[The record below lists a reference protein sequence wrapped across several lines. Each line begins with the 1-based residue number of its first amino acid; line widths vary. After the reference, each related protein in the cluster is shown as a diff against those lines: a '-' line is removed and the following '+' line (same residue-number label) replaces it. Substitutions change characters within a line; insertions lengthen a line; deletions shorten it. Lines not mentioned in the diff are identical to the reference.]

1 MYVVSQPLKSY
12 IDQAGQVR
20 YYDPDNVGNGA
31 LAGGCG
37 CQHQGVLGG
46 VLPESP
52 TGKAALAIGVVAV
65 GVGGVLVYRRVKKGK
80 RR

>member
-1 MYVVSQPLKSY
+1 MV
-12 IDQAGQVR
+12 
-20 YYDPDNVGNGA
+20 
-31 LAGGCG
+31 GGCG

-46 VLPESP
+46 VLHESP

-65 GVGGVLVYRRVKKGK
+65 GVGGVLVYRRVKKGT